1 MTSFSTDRLITF
13 QSLMILKSVSR
24 GLEVFYQLS
33 WWAHS
38 YHSNNTPPLGP
49 HVLLPCPTSLKST
62 IRSEQTTKSSGVGGG
77 EDRKQ
82 SNKSPLRC
90 QLWTV
95 FKATGP
101 LLLLHQNSVN
111 VVGSWGKYDALTGQ
125 YFHAQKLDLSS
136 PECTLGSD
144 NDNKSNTF
152 NTAVIHIVV
161 ALGLEHTSDRNEV
174 IITCPCH
181 LSQTN
186 W

>member
-1 MTSFSTDRLITF
+1 MRHFDKDTIIFHCGLSLWAFWGNYIVVPLTSSSTDRLITF
-13 QSLMILKSVSR
+13 QSLM
-24 GLEVFYQLS
+24 
-33 WWAHS
+33 
-38 YHSNNTPPLGP
+38 NTKISKQRFTSIVLMSPFLQYAPP
-49 HVLLPCPTSLKST
+49 HVLPPCPTSLKST

-111 VVGSWGKYDALTGQ
+111 VVGSWGKYAALRRRT
-125 YFHAQKLDLSS
+125 HRSIIS
-136 PECTLGSD
+136 CTKTWSVFTRMHSRL
-144 NDNKSNTF
+144 
-152 NTAVIHIVV
+152 
-161 ALGLEHTSDRNEV
+161 
-174 IITCPCH
+174 
-181 LSQTN
+181 